1 MISKRRSLRALLL
14 ATLLSSL
21 SLYGQLQN
29 PNLFPNGD
37 AENLFINKIIGE
49 AGYGSHIRAEGDST
63 LTYWKLSDGA
73 SQCNDVA
80 FSGANAV
87 KLSRGEADVTATL
100 FSNYWRVADGNMPF
114 GLPLVAQKEITVSF
128 RYRTDGLKGKEAFS
142 ALIRLGTIKDL
153 PSEED
158 TIVLPASAEWRLVT
172 RTITLSE
179 SKWGGEI
186 LFTLPGHKKKR
197 GSVWIDDACLSQEVD
212 GINLVKNHSFEKET
226 DPETLPPDWQPPME
240 DQWVSWV
247 GSRYREPSVETGESV
262 TGGQS
267 LRASVTYTEGSGVS
281 QLISLHQKEV
291 RPVIIDIWSKL
302 DNSIGKRGSDYW
314 SPDNYSNLTV
324 YIYHQDGTMQ
334 EVSPTFLLGE
344 SDHDWDYRRFGFRA
358 QKPVEEILL
367 QITVL
372 GSEPTTTLWIDQI
385 RAFELG
391 TSTDELV
398 LRGVD
403 LPTPSISAKWG
414 GGPQSNSSSE
424 IEVSNDA
431 QNIYLTV
438 PKKYDSKEIS
448 IYLNPQTQSA
458 FVNHYR
464 YLFDVVKITSDR
476 QVYKGITVEKQGYT
490 ADGEFKPAEEYGIEL
505 REEGHAYLVT
515 LPFEA
520 LQMAGVSF
528 QPLGFNVMW
537 NSGQQKHYW
546 NGNAANNRAMGRII
560 LAREPGIRIK
570 SILFGKRYFHEKEQS
585 QDFISHPQIYAGIN
599 EAEISIVNDG
609 ADCDVEIF
617 AGIQGEPLAS
627 ERFYI
632 KQWETKQI
640 TLPYQA
646 GLEEMTEFNVTV
658 KPEGQQPIN
667 RTYPIQVPPA
677 IEIILDQE
685 FYFPEEDSAVL
696 EIHNR
701 YRPISENGMVS
712 VEVTDLQN
720 EEVLQKFDHHLTD
733 QLTNISIDIRGFRTN
748 PLPVQDYSVVV
759 SYLDDNQKVLGR
771 QTRRFGKI
779 NHTKRRELP
788 PIEKLTVDE
797 KGRIVINNDFY
808 FFPIVPSVNIMEWN
822 EAIDLGANMYRGYL
836 REIDNYFEERDR
848 AWEKN
853 VYTLTIGPLTPD
865 FLDKF
870 DTIAENLL
878 VHPGFLGCYGKQF
891 YYWKIDPEYI
901 NYRKRV
907 EKTISGISSQR
918 LVIWGHHD
926 SSFLYDRD
934 MPAWPVTNPPVGY
947 CYVKIMGRPGSAW
960 RNAPFLT
967 RTEMVLNPNRFKLAE
982 VNYYTAFHDDELVPL
997 HFMNNQSLRADDLQ
1011 GFRNE
1016 SYLSV
1021 IYGATGLYHWVCTQ
1035 KGDLQRLRGWFQE
1048 MNHMW
1053 PLFVADDAVN
1063 RVEILPLG
1071 SKVDFRLKKWQ
1082 GRYYLITANRDE
1094 TVQNVSIKI
1103 NGLEGMK
1110 VKKLFELPGSLSVEN
1125 NMIRDVWE
1133 KYGTHVYEIESGK

>member
-1 MISKRRSLRALLL
+1 MISMPKSLTVAF
-14 ATLLSSL
+14 SL
-21 SLYGQLQN
+21 ILVSNLFLHGQPKY

-37 AENLFINKIIGE
+37 AENLFINKII
-49 AGYGSHIRAEGDST
+49 ADADYGSHIEAAGDST

-73 SQCNDVA
+73 SQCNEVT
-80 FSGANAV
+80 FSGVNAI
-87 KLSRGEADVTATL
+87 KLSRGEGDVTATVL
-100 FSNYWRVADGNMPF
+100 SNYWRVADGNMPF
-114 GLPLVAQKEITVSF
+114 GLPLVSHKEITITF
-128 RYRTDGLKGKEAFS
+128 RYKTDGLRGNNALS

-153 PSEED
+153 PSEEV
-158 TIVLPASAEWRLVT
+158 TVELPASDEWKLIT
-172 RTITLSE
+172 RNITLSE

-186 LFTLPGHKKKR
+186 LFTLPAHKKKT
-197 GSVWIDDACLSQEVD
+197 GSVWIDDVCLSQKLD
-212 GINLVKNHSFEKET
+212 GINLVKNHSFEQNT
-226 DPETLPPDWQPPME
+226 PPGTFPPGWQLPME

-247 GSRYREPSVETGESV
+247 GSSYRKPSVEAGESV

-267 LRASVTYTEGSGVS
+267 LRASVTYTDGSGVS
-281 QLISLHQKEV
+281 QLISLHQTEV

-302 DNSIGKRGSDYW
+302 DNSIGKRGSNYW
-314 SPDNYSNLTV
+314 SPDNCSNLTV

-344 SDHDWDYRRFGFRA
+344 SDHDWDYRRFGFTA

-372 GSEPTTTLWIDQI
+372 GAEPTTTLWIDEV
-385 RAFELG
+385 RTFELG
-391 TSTDELV
+391 ATHEELAS
-398 LRGVD
+398 RGVD
-403 LPTPSISAKWG
+403 SPPRSISAKWG
-414 GGPQSNSSSE
+414 SRSQPTACSE

-431 QNIYLTV
+431 RNIYLTV
-438 PKKYDSKEIS
+438 PNKYDSKEIS
-448 IYLNPQTQSA
+448 IYLNPQIQSA

-464 YLFDVVKITSDR
+464 YLFDVIKITSDR

-490 ADGEFKPAEEYGIEL
+490 ADGEFKPAEKYGIEW
-505 REEGHAYLVT
+505 REEGHAYLLT
-515 LPFEA
+515 LPFKA
-520 LQMAGVSF
+520 LQMPGISF

-537 NSGQQKHYW
+537 SSGQEKHYW

-570 SILFGKRYFHEKEQS
+570 NILFGKRYFHEKEQS
-585 QDFISHPQIYAGIN
+585 QDFISHPQIYAGMN
-599 EAEISIVNDG
+599 EAEITVANG
-609 ADCDVEIF
+609 GPDCDVEIT
-617 AGIQGEPLAS
+617 AGIQGEPLVTQRIHIEQSA
-627 ERFYI
+627 
-632 KQWETKQI
+632 TKQI
-640 TLPYQA
+640 SFPYQA
-646 GLEEMTEFNVTV
+646 GLEELTEFTVTV
-658 KPEGQQPIN
+658 AADGQQQIN
-667 RTYPIQVPPA
+667 RTYPIQIPPA
-677 IEIILDQE
+677 IEIVLDQE
-685 FYFPEEDSAVL
+685 YYFPEEDSAIL

-701 YRPISENGMVS
+701 YRPILKNGMVS
-712 VEVTDLQN
+712 IEVTDLQN
-720 EEVLQKFDHHLTD
+720 EVVLQKFDQHITD
-733 QLTNISIDIRGFRTN
+733 QLTNIPIDIHEFRTN

-759 SYLDDNQKVLGR
+759 SYLDENQKVLGR

-808 FFPIVPSVNIMEWN
+808 FFPIVPSVNIMEWD

-836 REIDNYFEERDR
+836 TETVKYFEERDL

-853 VYTLTIGPLTPD
+853 VYTLTIGPLTPE
-865 FLDKF
+865 FLDQF
-870 DTIAENLL
+870 ETDAESLL
-878 VHPGFLGCYGKQF
+878 VHPGFLGCYAKQI
-891 YYWKIDPEYI
+891 YYWKLEPEHI

-907 EKTISGISSQR
+907 EKIVSGISSQR

-960 RNAPFLT
+960 RNSPYLT

-982 VNYYTAFHDDELVPL
+982 VNYYAAFHDDELVPL
-997 HFMNNQSLRADDLQ
+997 HFMMNQSLRADDLE

-1016 SYLSV
+1016 SYLSI
-1021 IYGATGLYHWVCTQ
+1021 IYGATGLYHWVCT
-1035 KGDLQRLRGWFQE
+1035 KKDELQRLRGWFQE

-1053 PLFVADDAVN
+1053 PVFVADDAEN
-1063 RVEILPLG
+1063 EVEILPQG

-1082 GRYYLITANRDE
+1082 GKYYLITANRDE
-1094 TVQNVSIKI
+1094 TVQNVNIKI
-1103 NGLEGMK
+1103 EGLEGMK
-1110 VKKLFELPGSLSVEN
+1110 VKKLFELPGNLSVEN
-1125 NMIRDVWE
+1125 NIIRDVWE
-1133 KYGTHVYEIESGK
+1133 KYGTHVYEID